1 MNLKASLKQF
11 GLNKK
16 QTDTYI
22 ACLELGEASAY
33 KISQH
38 TKLPRSTCYEVF
50 NELIKRKLVTT
61 FRKKKVKYY
70 TVNNI
75 KEAIEH
81 EKSNLSNLEGAL
93 PEFNA
98 LYKSGTEKPNVRL
111 YEGISG
117 MKTVVNEI
125 DNEAD
130 EVLGISNAE
139 MLIHFGPFW
148 EKHIQKRV
156 ANKIPARTIITDSE
170 KARER
175 AEKGPKELR
184 TVKIIPAKFVH
195 NSTIVIWKN
204 KVAVFTYK
212 KEMMA
217 FIIESS
223 EYAKSQKQMFEFMWG
238 II

>member
-1 MNLKASLKQF
+1 MNLKTSLKQF

-38 TKLPRSTCYEVF
+38 TQLPRSTCYEIF
-50 NELIKRKLVTT
+50 DELIKRKLVTT

-81 EKSNLSNLEGAL
+81 EKSNLSNLESAL

-130 EVLGISNAE
+130 EVLGISNAD
-139 MLIHFGPFW
+139 MLTHFGPFW
-148 EKHIQKRV
+148 DKHVKRRV
-156 ANKIPARTIITDSE
+156 AKKIPARTILTDSPR
-170 KARER
+170 ARER
-175 AEKGPKELR
+175 AQLGPSELR
-184 TVKIIPAKFVH
+184 AVKIIPNKFAN

-204 KVAVFTYK
+204 KVAVFTYQ

-217 FIIESS
+217 FIIESA

-238 II
+238 TL